1 MQITTVIY
9 QIDYDTFMYLQIT
22 EHKQLCSRLHFLKL
36 RSKYTRKHEYA
47 LKSATE
53 SSTTRRIPLGTVE
66 VEKQSDSCY
75 SRMSNHVPLWRRKKK
90 KERRSISRSSF
101 FWYICGAM
109 WVSSRASQ
117 VLDTPFIARVR
128 GEETW
133 KITALDRTPWTG

>member
-90 KERRSISRSSF
+90 KSADLFLARRSFDIFVAQCGSVREFRRCLIPRSSRES
-101 FWYICGAM
+101 
-109 WVSSRASQ
+109 VERK
-117 VLDTPFIARVR
+117 R
-128 GEETW
+128 G
-133 KITALDRTPWTG
+133 K